1 MFLLENCQLMRP
13 RFKPMPA
20 TPKVSHQFK
29 NMKLSPLHHG
39 PGPAWR
45 GCSRPGCCCCP
56 RRRRRQGSCPF
67 GWPSKSFEAA
77 GTSLTSVCSHLRASP
92 SASPKTSPRTS
103 PEKLRP
109 TTCRHRCKSR
119 SDIRIEVHFRWIESF
134 IFKSQKKPPSHE
146 MNPSEVLPTNEQ
158 KFFFLLVSRHNFL
171 NDFCLV
177 VCFPICKLIH
187 FFRQKKT
194 LRRKVRR
201 KKKNSKSHFFSIFFV
216 SGYFIHFSFSDRL
229 LPTNKRSKAISN

>member
-13 RFKPMPA
+13 RFKPMPT

-77 GTSLTSVCSHLRASP
+77 GTSLTSACSHLRASP

-119 SDIRIEVHFRWIESF
+119 SDIRIEVHFRWINRS
-134 IFKSQKKPPSHE
+134 SLLSSSRRKKRQV

-158 KFFFLLVSRHNFL
+158 MNEVCYFFLFQRTTVFERLLSPCLFSNLQINPFL
-171 NDFCLV
+171 
-177 VCFPICKLIH
+177 PP
-187 FFRQKKT
+187 KKT
-194 LRRKVRR
+194 
-201 KKKNSKSHFFSIFFV
+201 SSTQS
-216 SGYFIHFSFSDRL
+216 
-229 LPTNKRSKAISN
+229 

>member
-56 RRRRRQGSCPF
+56 RRQRRQGSCPF

-158 KFFFLLVSRHNFL
+158 KFFFLLVSRHNFFERL
-171 NDFCLV
+171 LSPCL
-177 VCFPICKLIH
+177 FSNLQINPFLPPKKL
-187 FFRQKKT
+187 FNAK
-194 LRRKVRR
+194 LEERRKIARVT
-201 KKKNSKSHFFSIFFV
+201 FLAFFFV

>member
-13 RFKPMPA
+13 RFKPMPT

-92 SASPKTSPRTS
+92 SSSPKTSPRTS

-119 SDIRIEVHFRWIESF
+119 SDIRIEVHFRWINRS
-134 IFKSQKKPPSHE
+134 SLLSSSRRKKTPSHE
-146 MNPSEVLPTNEQ
+146 SIWGSSNEWTNERSLL
-158 KFFFLLVSRHNFL
+158 FLLVSKDN
-171 NDFCLV
+171 
-177 VCFPICKLIH
+177 CFWTTSVSL
-187 FFRQKKT
+187 
-194 LRRKVRR
+194 
-201 KKKNSKSHFFSIFFV
+201 FV
-216 SGYFIHFSFSDRL
+216 FQFA
-229 LPTNKRSKAISN
+229 N